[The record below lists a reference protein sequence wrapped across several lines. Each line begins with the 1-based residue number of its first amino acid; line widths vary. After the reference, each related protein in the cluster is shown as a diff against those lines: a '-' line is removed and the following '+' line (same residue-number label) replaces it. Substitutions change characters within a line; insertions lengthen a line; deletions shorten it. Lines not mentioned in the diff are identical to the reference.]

1 MKWLMA
7 AWMVF
12 TAASAF
18 AGNELG
24 NGGDSFAQEFVAIG
38 QKIAERL
45 KNDPDPQVS
54 SITFLEA
61 VENAAVST
69 KAKLELR
76 GVEVD
81 AINYPESKRVEI
93 NRSRWKEY
101 GIREK
106 TSLVFHEYLGIA
118 GIDDSNYEIS
128 GKYVE
133 VPSLLFSRTN
143 SEPITFSRAYS
154 DLEDSGSGQFFVG
167 LGSGYSMVG
176 GNLGK
181 LYSDEPTA
189 EARIGYNMSRHLT
202 ARASVGVSNYAFTAD
217 PVGAVD
223 SDMLILGVSAEAHP
237 FGNPRVEGRKGFDP
251 YVFAGVD
258 YVLRSQSFNTFGWVE
273 KDNAFGLSGGLG
285 LGYFLSKK
293 VVVGLEARIAQVFFR
308 DRYEQTYLMSDVPDT
323 TGFFYSGNASVRYF
337 F

>member
-7 AWMVF
+7 ALMVLS
-12 TAASAF
+12 TGSSF

-45 KNDPDPQVS
+45 KNDPDPEVS
-54 SITFLEA
+54 ALTFLEA
-61 VENAAVST
+61 VEEASVSS
-69 KAKLELR
+69 KDRLELR
-76 GVEVD
+76 GAEVD

-118 GIDDSNYEIS
+118 GVDDSNYEVS

-133 VPSLLFSRTN
+133 IPSLLFTRTN
-143 SEPITFSRAYS
+143 SEPVTFSRAYS
-154 DLEDSGSGQFFVG
+154 DLDDSRNGQIFVG
-167 LGSGYSMVG
+167 LGSGFSVAG

-181 LYSDEPTA
+181 LYGGEPTI
-189 EARIGYNMSRHLT
+189 EARVGYNLSRYFT
-202 ARASVGVSNYAFTAD
+202 ARATVGSSKFSFTAE
-217 PVGAVD
+217 PNGAVE
-223 SDMLILGVSAEAHP
+223 SDILTMGLAAEGHV
-237 FGNPRVEGRKGFDP
+237 FGNPRVEGRKGLDP
-251 YVFAGVD
+251 YIFAGVD
-258 YVLRSQSFNTFGWVE
+258 QVFRSQAFQTLGTVE
-273 KDNAFGLSGGLG
+273 KDNAFGVNGGLG
-285 LGYFLSKK
+285 MGYFLSKK
-293 VVVGLEARIAQVFFR
+293 VVVGLEGRIAQIFFR
-308 DRYEQTYLMSDVPDT
+308 DRYEQTYLMSDIPDT
-323 TGFFYSGNASVRYF
+323 TGLFYSGNASVRYF